1 MTVRRFIAVDDCGTR
16 INPMIIEGQVHGGL
30 TDGVGMALMEVIQ
43 FDEEGNCLG
52 GSLMDYLIPTALEV
66 PDWET
71 GFTVTPSPHHPIGAK
86 GIGESATVGSPP
98 TIVNAVC
105 DALKPY
111 GVRHMDMP
119 CTPVAGVGRDAGE
132 GGAAAMIAG
141 ALARTAERLREGG
154 EPYVH
159 ATVVRAQHPTSVHAG
174 DAAIVH
180 PDGTVDGF
188 VGGHCALE
196 SVRAHAAQVLATG
209 EPLLLRIVPEPE
221 EAEPP
226 EGVVVAHNPCLSGGA
241 FEVFLEPWLPAPR
254 HGRGRRGPDGAGAR
268 RARPRRRLRRR
279 RRRRAARRA
288 TRRSSSRRTARARS
302 TRSTRRCAPASRTS
316 RSSRAAGAA
325 RRCAASLDVP
335 DELRERV
342 HVPAG
347 LDIGARTPVEVAV
360 SILAQLIAE
369 RAPHPAAVEHAAHC
383 CHGH

>member
-1 MTVRRFIAVDDCGTR
+1 
-16 INPMIIEGQVHGGL
+16 
-30 TDGVGMALMEVIQ
+30 
-43 FDEEGNCLG
+43 
-52 GSLMDYLIPTALEV
+52 
-66 PDWET
+66 
-71 GFTVTPSPHHPIGAK
+71 
-86 GIGESATVGSPP
+86 
-98 TIVNAVC
+98 
-105 DALKPY
+105 
-111 GVRHMDMP
+111 
-119 CTPVAGVGRDAGE
+119 
-132 GGAAAMIAG
+132 MIAG

-196 SVRAHAAQVLATG
+196 SVRLHAEQVLATG

-221 EAEPP
+221 GEEPP

-254 HGRGRRGPDGAGAR
+254 LVVIGEAPMAR
-268 RARPRRRLRRR
+268 ALAELG
-279 RRRRAARRA
+279 RAAGYEVVA
-288 TRRSSSRRTARARS
+288 DAAPHPGDAAVVVASHGEGEEHALTAALS
-302 TRSTRRCAPASRTS
+302 AGVPYVALVASRTRGES
-316 RSSRAAGAA
+316 VR
-325 RRCAASLDVP
+325 ASLDVP
-335 DELRERV
+335 EDLRERIR
-342 HVPAG
+342 VPAG

-369 RAPHPAAVEHAAHC
+369 RAPHPAAVEHAAHP

>member
-1 MTVRRFIAVDDCGTR
+1 
-16 INPMIIEGQVHGGL
+16 
-30 TDGVGMALMEVIQ
+30 
-43 FDEEGNCLG
+43 
-52 GSLMDYLIPTALEV
+52 
-66 PDWET
+66 
-71 GFTVTPSPHHPIGAK
+71 
-86 GIGESATVGSPP
+86 
-98 TIVNAVC
+98 
-105 DALKPY
+105 
-111 GVRHMDMP
+111 
-119 CTPVAGVGRDAGE
+119 
-132 GGAAAMIAG
+132 MIAG

-196 SVRAHAAQVLATG
+196 SVRLHAEQVLATG
-209 EPLLLRIVPEPE
+209 EPLLLRIVPVPE
-221 EAEPP
+221 EEEPP

-254 HGRGRRGPDGAGAR
+254 LVIVGAA
-268 RARPRRRLRRR
+268 PM
-279 RRRRAARRA
+279 
-288 TRRSSSRRTARARS
+288 ARAL
-302 TRSTRRCAPASRTS
+302 ADLG
-316 RSSRAAGAA
+316 RAAGYEVVADGEPQPGDAA
-325 RRCAASLDVP
+325 VVVASHGVGEEEALTRALEAGVPYVALVASHRRGAAVRAALDVP
-335 DELRERV
+335 EELRERV

-369 RAPHPAAVEHAAHC
+369 RGSHPAESEHAQHC

>member
-1 MTVRRFIAVDDCGTR
+1 
-16 INPMIIEGQVHGGL
+16 
-30 TDGVGMALMEVIQ
+30 
-43 FDEEGNCLG
+43 
-52 GSLMDYLIPTALEV
+52 
-66 PDWET
+66 
-71 GFTVTPSPHHPIGAK
+71 
-86 GIGESATVGSPP
+86 
-98 TIVNAVC
+98 
-105 DALKPY
+105 
-111 GVRHMDMP
+111 
-119 CTPVAGVGRDAGE
+119 
-132 GGAAAMIAG
+132 MIAG

-196 SVRAHAAQVLATG
+196 SVRLHAEQVLATG
-209 EPLLLRIVPEPE
+209 EPLLLRIVPVPE
-221 EAEPP
+221 EEEPP

-254 HGRGRRGPDGAGAR
+254 LVVIGEAPMAR
-268 RARPRRRLRRR
+268 ALAELG
-279 RRRRAARRA
+279 RAAGYEVVADAEPHAGDAAVVVASHGEGEEHALTAALRA
-288 TRRSSSRRTARARS
+288 GVPYVALV
-302 TRSTRRCAPASRTS
+302 ASRTRGES
-316 RSSRAAGAA
+316 VR
-325 RRCAASLDVP
+325 ASLDVP
-335 DELRERV
+335 DDLRDRV
-342 HVPAG
+342 RVPAG